1 MRGKKLTH
9 GITFFTTPE
18 MYETIKN
25 DSDEFGISASDLM
38 RRLIEDYINGS
49 HSYSRS
55 SLEERENEGIE
66 MESRDKSKE
75 DKSQC

>member
-1 MRGKKLTH
+1 MRRKKLTH

-18 MYETIKN
+18 MYQVIKT

-38 RRLIEDYINGS
+38 RRLIEDYMNGT

-55 SLEERENEGIE
+55 SMRERENEGAEI
-66 MESRDKSKE
+66 ESRDKDKE
-75 DKSQC
+75 DESKC